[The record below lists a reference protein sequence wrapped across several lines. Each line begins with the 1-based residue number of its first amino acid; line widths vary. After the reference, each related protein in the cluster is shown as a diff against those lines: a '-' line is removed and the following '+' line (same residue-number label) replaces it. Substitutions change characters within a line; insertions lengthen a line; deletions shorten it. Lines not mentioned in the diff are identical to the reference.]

1 MSSCKINISRCG
13 STYTDSPHLF
23 FVDNTKIKQFTLNA
37 KNNWVVIH
45 KIVLSVTIQAILDD
59 QKF

>member
-45 KIVLSVTIQAILDD
+45 KIVLSVTIQAIP
-59 QKF
+59 